1 MKHLIKF
8 NEEYMVSDG
17 LSLYHFNPNDYDN
30 EYYVMS
36 SSKELALESLLK
48 FLKEKCAQSDWSKS
62 SYESVIDRWSHV
74 NINDNNTFPGKYTI
88 DVYGEGDVIEGEIS

>member
-8 NEEYMVSDG
+8 NEEYTVSDG
-17 LSLYHFNPNDYDN
+17 LSLYHFNPNDFDN

-36 SSKELALESLLK
+36 SSKELALQSLMMHL
-48 FLKEKCAQSDWSKS
+48 EKNSNNAELMDMW
-62 SYESVIDRWSHV
+62 HNV
-74 NINDNNTFPGKYTI
+74 NINDTNTFPGKYTL